1 MQIAAEGA
9 VIEYP
14 MVGGGHLAALG
25 PVTFIIED
33 GTFVSLLGPSGCGKS
48 TLIRALAGL
57 EKPTRGS
64 FRIDDR
70 IVTSPSTEVGV
81 MFQSANLIPWRT
93 VSENVMLPLELAGA
107 PNSQRNNA
115 SKRIL
120 EPLGLSEYETLYPGQ
135 LSGGMAQ
142 RVALGRVLIQSPDV
156 LLLDEPFGALDAMNR
171 EKISMDLLRI
181 WSQQRQ
187 TLLMVTH
194 DVQEAVL
201 LSDRVLVMSHRP
213 GRIIDDVSVDL
224 PRPRHSEMI
233 YEPSF
238 TEVARH
244 LRRAID
250 RA

>member
-9 VIEYP
+9 VIEYA
-14 MVGGGHLAALG
+14 MAGGGHLAALG

-107 PNSQRNNA
+107 PKSQRNNA

-224 PRPRHSEMI
+224 PRPRYSEMI
-233 YEPSF
+233 YEPAF